1 MAEAGH
7 PARGYETGLTAVL
20 PRTTG
25 ATCGETCGE
34 ACASGQYDAWMPTF
48 SQMLLV
54 LTNPS
59 AGWGVV
65 AASRASIGALMI
77 RMILPAA
84 MVAALAATI
93 GTAVFNRE
101 WSVNFGYDTRAEN
114 AFDVGAATLLL
125 LVSYSL
131 VLAWVFARMGKL
143 YQSSSNYADALKV
156 VAFGTL
162 PVWVVGA
169 FMFFMPMAL
178 VGMAAFVYTCLLY
191 SIGAGVVLGVKEAET
206 AEFVAIS
213 LLVATIIMTVF
224 GMAASAVGLV

>member
-1 MAEAGH
+1 
-7 PARGYETGLTAVL
+7 
-20 PRTTG
+20 
-25 ATCGETCGE
+25 
-34 ACASGQYDAWMPTF
+34 
-48 SQMLLV
+48 MLL
-54 LTNPS
+54 LLKDPA
-59 AGWGVV
+59 AGWGAV
-65 AASRASIGALMI
+65 AARRISVSALFT
-77 RMILPAA
+77 RMILPASLLS
-84 MVAALAATI
+84 ALAATL

-101 WSVNFGYDTRAEN
+101 WDVNFGYDTRAEN
-114 AFDVGAATLLL
+114 AFAVGAATLLL
-125 LVSYSL
+125 LVSYTF
-131 VLAWVFARMGKL
+131 VLAWVFTHMGKV
-143 YQSSSNYADALKV
+143 YRSSGSYADALKV

-191 SIGAGVVLGVKEAET
+191 SIGAGVVLGVKEGET